1 MLCDLLGGIPGGIRP
16 GGIPGMPGPMGGR
29 EARWAVPKGV
39 RQNAGIS
46 GRSGGRGKEDE
57 IGGGVFM
64 WREEHDGEDGV
75 VHKIYE
81 EILRTSPVSYRC
93 QAVGLTWRI
102 AEVPEPKYARPKRG
116 DPLEAVK
123 RVKKYNFARY

>member
-1 MLCDLLGGIPGGIRP
+1 
-16 GGIPGMPGPMGGR
+16 MPGPMGGR

-64 WREEHDGEDGV
+64 WREVHDGDEGV
-75 VHKIYE
+75 VHKTGRMKAHYPPSTR
-81 EILRTSPVSYRC
+81 LGRTCS
-93 QAVGLTWRI
+93 
-102 AEVPEPKYARPKRG
+102 
-116 DPLEAVK
+116 
-123 RVKKYNFARY
+123 